1 MASPSLAA
9 SLDPLGDHP
18 LRWVSRNVDDER
30 FAAPAHRFPVQAA
43 VQRLEREFGR
53 RSVMDVGIAG
63 LAVAGDWVE
72 VSGDGSTVLASWSA
86 LDQPEDW
93 LTDALR
99 EAFRRA

>member
-1 MASPSLAA
+1 
-9 SLDPLGDHP
+9 
-18 LRWVSRNVDDER
+18 
-30 FAAPAHRFPVQAA
+30 
-43 VQRLEREFGR
+43 
-53 RSVMDVGIAG
+53 MDVGIAG